1 MKWTFKAKTT
11 QQEKR
16 QGEREL
22 ITKNKVTKVKNQL
35 TDSQLGSE

>member
-11 QQEKR
+11 PQEKR

-22 ITKNKVTKVKNQL
+22 ITKKKKQSNKSKKSVN
-35 TDSQLGSE
+35 